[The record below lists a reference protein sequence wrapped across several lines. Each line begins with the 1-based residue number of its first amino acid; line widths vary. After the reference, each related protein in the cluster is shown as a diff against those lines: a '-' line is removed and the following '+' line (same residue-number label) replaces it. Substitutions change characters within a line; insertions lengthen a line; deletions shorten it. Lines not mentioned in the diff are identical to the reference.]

1 MTQLFPN
8 PRVAMRP
15 FATHGL
21 QVLAAICGSAW
32 GNMVLKSWRWIAV
45 LALLAVPAIAQ
56 DNAPVPA
63 PLPTF
68 HAPVAGDADSAPATN
83 AAPLAPGADA
93 QPADPQPS
101 DAAPTAAAAAAAPPA
116 PPVVADPQPVTLEAL
131 VTDGGKAIDQ
141 GLVWRVFAAKP
152 DSTGELLLA
161 AKSSDAIAKIKLTPG
176 NYVVHVAYGKAQAS
190 DTLTVKEGEN
200 DKSLVLQAGGL
211 RLNAAV
217 TGDVPI
223 PINLLHFDVFTA
235 GQSDADRALVAQD
248 LSANDIV
255 TLNAGTYHIVSYF
268 GDVNA
273 VVRAD
278 LQVEPGQL
286 TDATLYHRAAQMSF
300 KLVSEEGG
308 EAIADV
314 DWTVKGSD
322 GNSVFTNT
330 GAFPTTVLQEGDY
343 TVFAKRGDKV
353 YNRQFQVQPGQP
365 KEIEVLTAVY

>member
-1 MTQLFPN
+1 MKQ
-8 PRVAMRP
+8 
-15 FATHGL
+15 
-21 QVLAAICGSAW
+21 
-32 GNMVLKSWRWIAV
+32 WRWIAV
-45 LALLAVPAIAQ
+45 FLGLVATPAFAQ
-56 DNAPVPA
+56 DDAPVIPA

-68 HAPVAGDADSAPATN
+68 HAPVASGDEAAGSAAAPSD
-83 AAPLAPGADA
+83 AAPLAPAATAPDT
-93 QPADPQPS
+93 PAP
-101 DAAPTAAAAAAAPPA
+101 AAAIATPA
-116 PPVVADPQPVTLEAL
+116 PAPVNADPQPVTLEAL
-131 VTDGGKAIDQ
+131 VTDGGKTIDQ

-152 DSTGELLLA
+152 DSVGQLMLA
-161 AKSSDAIAKIKLTPG
+161 AKSSDAIAKIKLAPG

-200 DKSLVLQAGGL
+200 DKSLILQAGGL

-217 TGDVPI
+217 TGDIPI

-286 TDATLYHRAAQMSF
+286 TDATLYHKAAQMSF

-314 DWTVKGSD
+314 DWTVKTPD
-322 GNSVFTNT
+322 GTSIFTNT

-343 TVFAKRGDKV
+343 TVFAKRGDTV
-353 YNRQFQVQPGQP
+353 YNRQFEVQAGQP
-365 KEIEVLTAVY
+365 KEIEVLTTVY